1 MLKLFVSLSKEDST
15 SAFLRLW
22 ERHHYMNYNYFA
34 WKTATKQKIKRQSWS
49 FGASECDTPT
59 EQARTRISLIWL
71 GNSSWS
77 HTALGLLGWPNLLVT
92 RLKSLKRLWRHDSQ
106 KICKIFM
113 MRCYKIDPKF
123 TTSCKF
129 PERN

>member
-34 WKTATKQKIKRQSWS
+34 WKTTTKQKIKRQSWS

-92 RLKSLKRLWRHDSQ
+92 RLKSILKDYEDMILNKFARYDKMLQDSERLTQNLQHHAS
-106 KICKIFM
+106 F
-113 MRCYKIDPKF
+113 
-123 TTSCKF
+123 
-129 PERN
+129 